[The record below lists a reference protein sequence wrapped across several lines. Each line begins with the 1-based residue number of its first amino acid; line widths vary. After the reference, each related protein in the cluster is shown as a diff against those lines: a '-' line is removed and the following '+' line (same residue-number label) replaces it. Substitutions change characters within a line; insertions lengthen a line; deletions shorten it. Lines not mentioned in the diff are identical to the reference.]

1 MMRQLKRNL
10 DEPLLNKINNILT
23 SEYKLVFLNN
33 LCSVTV
39 QLYYFRL
46 ADTWITSAIIL
57 HWVII

>member
-1 MMRQLKRNL
+1 MRQLKRNL

>member
-1 MMRQLKRNL
+1 MRQLKRNL
-10 DEPLLNKINNILT
+10 DEPLLNKINNIVLI
-23 SEYKLVFLNN
+23 ENKLVFVSN

>member
-1 MMRQLKRNL
+1 MRQLKRNL
-10 DEPLLNKINNILT
+10 DEPLLNKINNIVLI
-23 SEYKLVFLNN
+23 ENKLVFLNN